1 MSRPTWLDTVNAAAA
16 GGLAGPD
23 GRRRVLQTVSKS
35 YPFPLRMVFRGL
47 VVGSRTL
54 EAPVAVRE
62 PGGRSQLRVMR
73 LQRFVEVVPEGF
85 SKEAFQ
91 TLGPV
96 LVPTERGL
104 EEGSVVT
111 VALDVQDPTTYHLQP
126 SGMLADLVE
135 MKVDVAVER

>member
-16 GGLAGPD
+16 QGLAGPD
-23 GRRRVLQTVSKS
+23 GRQRVLQTVSRT
-35 YPFPLRMVFRGL
+35 YPFPLRLVFRGL
-47 VVGSRTL
+47 VIGSRTL

-62 PGGRSQLRVMR
+62 PNGRAQVRVMQ

-85 SKEAFQ
+85 TREAYAA
-91 TLGPV
+91 LGAV
-96 LVPTERGL
+96 LVPTSRGL

-111 VALDVQDPTTYHLQP
+111 VAVDMQDPGTYHLEP